1 MNIEV
6 KKINSDIDKLIKSK
20 EEVLPEKEEV
30 VQLPQINEPS
40 PPPPPEI
47 YELEPEPEQEPENKV
62 CVPKVNKLFGN
73 VENVKK
79 SAAPSSGFNN
89 ILLGLMG
96 IGLLAKLL

>member
-6 KKINSDIDKLIKSK
+6 KKINSDIDKLIKPK
-20 EEVLPEKEEV
+20 EEIPPEKEEV

-40 PPPPPEI
+40 QPPEI
-47 YELEPEPEQEPENKV
+47 YELEQEPEPEPENKV